1 MDLGEDFGIDGE
13 LKINRQEF
21 NELCFPLLL
30 RTISIVKRALKNA
43 NISVEQINEVIDFWF
58 LLFTFVFL
66 CFTTQKQVY

>member
-13 LKINRQEF
+13 LKINRQQF
-21 NELCFPLLL
+21 NERCRPLLL